1 MIKEEVVVLEDK
13 TPKGIAMDIGIDE
26 GTMKMKN
33 FEEMKKRKF

>member
-1 MIKEEVVVLEDK
+1 MIKEEEVLEDK

-26 GTMKMKN
+26 GTMKMKK

>member
-1 MIKEEVVVLEDK
+1 MTKEEVLLENK

-26 GTMKMKN
+26 GTMKMMK